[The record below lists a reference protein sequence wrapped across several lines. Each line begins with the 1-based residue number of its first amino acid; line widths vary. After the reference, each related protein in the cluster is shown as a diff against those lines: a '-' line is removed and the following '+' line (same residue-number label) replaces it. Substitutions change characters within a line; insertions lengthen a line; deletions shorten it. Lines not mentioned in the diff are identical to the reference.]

1 MKIEDINL
9 RQVDFTDYYASI
21 KKKNQI
27 YLHHTAGSVDGERQF
42 GFWQGDP
49 VKVAT
54 CVCISRDGEVVQG
67 FSSRYWAYHL
77 GMRSGHFADHG
88 LEYRNLDMGSIGI
101 EICNW
106 GWLKERGGEFYTYV
120 GSKLPADRVERL
132 DKPFRGHEYWE
143 AYTDAQ
149 IESVRKLLLLWRDQY
164 GIDVSYKED
173 IWDVNRRA
181 LSGENGLYTH
191 NSVRPDKADVYPSAG
206 LIKMLKE
213 L

>member
-9 RQVDFTDYYASI
+9 RRVDFTDYYASTT
-21 KKKNQI
+21 KKSQI
-27 YLHHTAGSVDGERQF
+27 YLHHTAGSAEGERQF

-54 CVCISRDGEVVQG
+54 CVCVSRSGEVVQG
-67 FSSRYWAYHL
+67 FSSKYWAYHL
-77 GMRSGHFADHG
+77 GMRGSHFANYG
-88 LEYRNLDMGSIGI
+88 LGYKNLDMGSIGI

-106 GWLKERGGEFYTYV
+106 GWLTKKGDKFYTYV
-120 GSKLPADRVERL
+120 GSELSSDKVVKL

-149 IESVRKLLLLWRDQY
+149 IESVRKLLLLWKETY
-164 GIDVSYKED
+164 GIDVRYNED
-173 IWDVNRRA
+173 IWDVTKRA
-181 LSGENGLYTH
+181 LAGENGVFTH
-191 NSVRPDKADVYPSAG
+191 NSVRPDKTDVYPNPG
-206 LIKMLKE
+206 LIEMLKS